1 MSVSKQG
8 RLSSWV
14 ASRLHVRSIRGQ
26 LALGFTVTLVPFLAL
41 AFFAT
46 NRYVKSRVYKL
57 TEFRLQ
63 AEAELIAYGLRQWG
77 LGISETVQV
86 LAETPSFRLG
96 RLPEIRET
104 LNGISRPGDH
114 RLWRY
119 WSTSEPP
126 QLLSYTGGMTDDRIN
141 DAEKNQDSRD
151 YFKAA
156 RRGYSTYQVVLSKT
170 SGKACLNVAHPV
182 FRSPGLSGQRSFEIG
197 SVMSNVQLMR
207 QPIRTDVSGV
217 IVLCIPLQDL
227 GADTGLQGLFKEERL
242 TLLAG
247 DNRRDFIRDR
257 RGFDSAVILISN
269 SGQLLFPDVD
279 WDSSHIPNISELADS
294 NLPSLFPIAKRA
306 MRGEEFFTSVGDH
319 GHRYLAL
326 TSRVDSAWSLILL
339 LNERKATADVTAIGR
354 LQALV
359 GALTL
364 LVVLVVIAYRARAIS
379 RPISVAGRALQTI
392 STGDFDV
399 QVSATTDDE
408 IGGLLR
414 NVQLT
419 ADRLK
424 AYLKEVTSF
433 AITQRQIDTAKAIQ
447 QDFLLPSLPTDPA
460 YDVEA
465 FSRPA
470 LEIGADWYDMVDVG
484 DYAVLVVA
492 DVCDKGVPSA
502 LYMSVF
508 RSLIRSKLLDRSADL
523 NSSANACAAIRDAIE
538 QTNNYMA
545 SNQNASMMFATVFIA
560 AVNKQS
566 GLVYYVCAG
575 HESPV
580 VKRSTGLEM
589 LATVSGPAIG
599 LFAGSQYSVA
609 STTLSPGDALVI
621 YSDGLIDARSPG
633 NEGWGVQRLRDL
645 LSVAKAE
652 TASQLMQ
659 SIVNSVDGHMA
670 DAEQFDDLT
679 VMVFR
684 RLGG

>member
-1 MSVSKQG
+1 
-8 RLSSWV
+8 
-14 ASRLHVRSIRGQ
+14 
-26 LALGFTVTLVPFLAL
+26 
-41 AFFAT
+41 
-46 NRYVKSRVYKL
+46 
-57 TEFRLQ
+57 
-63 AEAELIAYGLRQWG
+63 
-77 LGISETVQV
+77 
-86 LAETPSFRLG
+86 
-96 RLPEIRET
+96 LP
-104 LNGISRPGDH
+104 
-114 RLWRY
+114 
-119 WSTSEPP
+119 
-126 QLLSYTGGMTDDRIN
+126 
-141 DAEKNQDSRD
+141 
-151 YFKAA
+151 
-156 RRGYSTYQVVLSKT
+156 
-170 SGKACLNVAHPV
+170 
-182 FRSPGLSGQRSFEIG
+182 
-197 SVMSNVQLMR
+197 
-207 QPIRTDVSGV
+207 
-217 IVLCIPLQDL
+217 IV
-227 GADTGLQGLFKEERL
+227 
-242 TLLAG
+242 
-247 DNRRDFIRDR
+247 
-257 RGFDSAVILISN
+257 
-269 SGQLLFPDVD
+269 
-279 WDSSHIPNISELADS
+279 
-294 NLPSLFPIAKRA
+294 
-306 MRGEEFFTSVGDH
+306 
-319 GHRYLAL
+319 
-326 TSRVDSAWSLILL
+326 
-339 LNERKATADVTAIGR
+339 
-354 LQALV
+354 
-359 GALTL
+359 
-364 LVVLVVIAYRARAIS
+364 ARAIS

-523 NSSANACAAIRDAIE
+523 YSSANACAAIRDAIE

-566 GLVYYVCAG
+566 GLVHYVCAG

-621 YSDGLIDARSPG
+621 YSDGLIDARNPG

-659 SIVNSVDGHMA
+659 TIVNSVDGHMA